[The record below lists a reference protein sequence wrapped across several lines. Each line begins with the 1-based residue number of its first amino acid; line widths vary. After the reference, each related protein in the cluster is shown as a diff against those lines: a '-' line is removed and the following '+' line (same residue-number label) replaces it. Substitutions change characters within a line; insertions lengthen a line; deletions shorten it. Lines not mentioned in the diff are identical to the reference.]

1 MNDTKIKFE
10 KPVFFAQNSG
20 EGSFSATCGSNT
32 RGIYV
37 VKSVCSLKCMDC
49 ERTA

>member
-20 EGSFSATCGSNT
+20 EGSFSATCGSNA
-32 RGIYV
+32 RGG
-37 VKSVCSLKCMDC
+37 STFSCTNRCLAC
-49 ERTA
+49 ERTT